1 VGAREWAAE
10 CMRDGA
16 VRLYILGGT
25 TASEDLS
32 RNNAPTSGVNS
43 PNAQVNSPWG
53 KAIRLVQASSQ
64 RLDFSRYDD
73 TTGVASEFIV
83 RTTSTDATCTYD
95 GCAANNL
102 AGDLTG
108 SHQHNIGVH
117 GGKVR
122 FLRYTLNGPLAAGWE
137 AFDGATSMNDGRWH
151 QVGAAYNSTS
161 LAVNVILDGKVD
173 GSGTAT
179 AHRAFGGYTTIGC
192 GNVGGATAGDFFDG
206 DIALAAIFADDI
218 PAGRFAAHYRALN
231 LPPPRRMRGR
241 R

>member
-122 FLRYTLNGPLAAGWE
+122 FLRYTLNGPLAA
-137 AFDGATSMNDGRWH
+137 
-151 QVGAAYNSTS
+151 YNSTS